1 MFSFIYTEFL
11 FRPLFNGLVFLI
23 GVMPG
28 NDVGLA
34 IVVLTVLVRSALSPL
49 AHHSIKTQVKMKEI
63 EPEIKELRAN
73 HQNKEEQ
80 AKKIM
85 ELYRRHGVNPL
96 SGVLISL
103 IQLPILI
110 ALYYLFW
117 QGLDLT
123 KGNLYS
129 FIPHLETARME
140 FLGLLDLS
148 APSLFLAIAAGASQF
163 IQAKLMQPPLSS
175 PGKKSNESF
184 QGDFGRAMRIQMIY
198 VLPVFIGVFA
208 YNFPAAVA
216 LYWTTM
222 NVFAI
227 VHEGTVRYKAK
238 KIQYAHPIP
247 PTNDSRQKRN
257 F

>member
-23 GVMPG
+23 SVMPG
-28 NDVGLA
+28 HDVGLA
-34 IVVLTVLVRSALSPL
+34 IIVLTVLVRGALSPL
-49 AHHSIKTQVKMKEI
+49 THHSIKTQTKMKEI

-73 HQNKEEQ
+73 YQNKEEQ

-103 IQLPILI
+103 IQLPVLI

-123 KGNLYS
+123 KGNFYA
-129 FIPHLETARME
+129 FIPHPETARME
-140 FLGLLDLS
+140 FLRLIDLS
-148 APSLFLAIAAGASQF
+148 SSSLFLAITAGLSQF
-163 IQAKLMQPPLSS
+163 IQAKLMQPPPPFSE
-175 PGKKSNESF
+175 KKSNESF
-184 QGDFGRAMRIQMIY
+184 QGDFSRAMRVQMVY

-227 VHEGTVRYKAK
+227 VHEGIVRYKAK
-238 KIQYAHPIP
+238 KIQYAQTVPS
-247 PTNDSRQKRN
+247 TNSSR
-257 F
+257 

>member
-1 MFSFIYTEFL
+1 MLSFIYVEFIS
-11 FRPLFNGLVFLI
+11 RPLFNALVFLI

-28 NDVGLA
+28 RDAGLA
-34 IVVLTVLVRSALSPL
+34 VIVLTILVRSALSPL
-49 AHHSIKTQVKMKEI
+49 THHSIKTQFKMKEI
-63 EPEIKELRAN
+63 EPEIKELRAK

-96 SGVLISL
+96 SGFLLSL
-103 IQLPILI
+103 VQLPILI

-140 FLGLLDLS
+140 FLGLINLG

-163 IQAKLMQPPLSS
+163 FQAKLAQPPSLSS
-175 PGKKSNESF
+175 KKKSDESS
-184 QGDFGRAMRIQMIY
+184 QGDFSRAMRIQLVY
-198 VLPVFIGVFA
+198 VLPVFIGVLA
-208 YNFPAAVA
+208 YKFPAAVA
-216 LYWTTM
+216 LYWTTT
-222 NVFAI
+222 NIFAI
-227 VHEGTVRYKAK
+227 IHQEIVRYKAQ
-238 KIQYAHPIP
+238 KIQYAQNIP
-247 PTNDSRQKRN
+247 PTKTNNSG
-257 F
+257 